1 MPETADIVL
10 ILEGNSDLRVVRGLA
25 ERALLEATPDFVADF
40 FVWRGLESHQ
50 PYLLWRDVNVEL
62 RQRRMTRLYG
72 KFNGLEGSPYAFRTR
87 HALLLAHHAN
97 PLAVVLVCDADNQP
111 ERLLGLQQARD
122 SHFAD
127 HYPVVVAVA
136 NPCREAWLV
145 CGFTPQNNT
154 EKNLL
159 ETLHQELSFQ
169 PCLQPERL
177 KTADSHVRNAKTVLS
192 RLTSG
197 SLERE
202 HQILELA
209 VFSRLL
215 EHGQNCGLTAFLEE
229 VRSKLAPL
237 LGVRA

>member
-10 ILEGNSDLRVVRGLA
+10 ILEGSSDLRVVRGLA
-25 ERALLEATPDFVADF
+25 ERALLEATTDFVPDFF
-40 FVWRGLESHQ
+40 TWRGLELHQ
-50 PYLLWRDVNVEL
+50 PYLPWQNVDAEL
-62 RQRRMTRLYG
+62 QQRRMTRLYG

-87 HALLLAHHAN
+87 HALLLAHYAN

-145 CGFTPQNNT
+145 CSFAPQNDV

-159 ETLHQELSFQ
+159 ETLHQELSFH

-177 KTADSHVRNAKTVLS
+177 NTQAVHVRNAKSVLN
-192 RLTSG
+192 RLTNG

-202 HQILELA
+202 QQILELA
-209 VFSRLL
+209 IFSHLL
-215 EHGQNCGLTAFLEE
+215 AHGQNCGLTAFLEE
-229 VRSKLAPL
+229 VKSRLAPL
-237 LGVRA
+237 LGIRV

>member
-10 ILEGNSDLRVVRGLA
+10 ILEGNSDLRVVRGFA
-25 ERALLEATPDFVADF
+25 ERALLEATPDFVPDF

-50 PYLLWRDVNVEL
+50 PYLRWQDVDVEL

-87 HALLLAHHAN
+87 HALLLAHHAS

-136 NPCREAWLV
+136 NPCREAWLI
-145 CGFTPQNNT
+145 CAFTPQGDADRT
-154 EKNLL
+154 LL
-159 ETLHQELSFQ
+159 ETLQQELSFH
-169 PCLQPERL
+169 PCKEPERL
-177 KTADSHVRNAKTVLS
+177 NTQAGHVRDAKTVLS
-192 RLTSG
+192 RLTSD
-197 SLERE
+197 SPEQE
-202 HQILELA
+202 QQILELT
-209 VFSRLL
+209 VFSHLL
-215 EHGQNCGLTAFLEE
+215 EYGQNCGLTAFLEQ
-229 VRSKLAPL
+229 VQSRLAPL
-237 LGVRA
+237 LGVRV